1 MKKSRITILSLL
13 LLVCFIVP
21 AAAQEPVFAQNTDT
35 VTNNTDAI
43 NINIDGSA
51 VEIPVYQSEPNG
63 AEPQSVV
70 RVGTV
75 YFHITRL
82 QPNGTKCA
90 LDLQYVASAPQYA
103 ASSIKLSS
111 LKIGTGLDFDKYG
124 SQGASTHFFR
134 RATTNGFITDIAFP
148 IIPTNVTSVA
158 VRATGLQAYVNGVYS
173 LAQLSGQMVTVKNP

>member
-1 MKKSRITILSLL
+1 MKKSRLTILSLL

-21 AAAQEPVFAQNTDT
+21 AAAQEPVLAQNVDT
-35 VTNNTDAI
+35 AANNTDV
-43 NINIDGSA
+43 INIDIDGEK
-51 VEIPVYQSEPNG
+51 VGVPVYQSDPNS

-70 RVGTV
+70 KVGTV
-75 YFHITRL
+75 YFHITR
-82 QPNGTKCA
+82 QQHNGTKCS

-134 RATTNGFITDIAFP
+134 RPTTNGFIINIAFP
-148 IIPTNVTSVA
+148 IIPTNVNSVA
-158 VRATGLQAYVNGVYS
+158 VRATGVQAYVGGVYS
-173 LAQLSGQMVTVKNP
+173 LAQLAGQMVTVKNP